1 MNLLRSTKA
10 YVWAGSTLII
20 AGIMAFAMISSTEKN
35 KTMASIDGE
44 KISKD
49 ELYDALV
56 AEYGAD
62 TLDLLITNKLVE
74 LEAEKE
80 GIKIK
85 DEEIQKEID
94 TMAESY
100 GDEKSL
106 KEQLEASGS
115 SMEALKNDIVVYLQT
130 KKLIEPRITVTDDE
144 ISTYFEDN
152 KDTFAQA
159 EQVEASHIL
168 VEDEKTAKKVE
179 KEIAEGGD
187 FAKLAAEYSTDTE
200 TADNGGSLGY
210 FEKGNMVDEFEDVA
224 FDLDIGKV
232 SDPVKSDYGYHII
245 KVTGKKEAKEANLED
260 SKDEIKETLLSERLQ
275 EEYPAWLAEVKK
287 DHEITNKIEGSE

>member
-1 MNLLRSTKA
+1 MKLLKSTKA
-10 YVWAGSTLII
+10 YIWAGSILII
-20 AGIMAFAMISSTEKN
+20 AGIMAFAMISSMD
-35 KTMASIDGE
+35 KTIASIDGE
-44 KISKD
+44 KINED

-56 AEYGAD
+56 AGYGAD

-74 LEAEKE
+74 LEAEKA

-94 TMAESY
+94 VMVESY

-115 SMEALKNDIVVYLQT
+115 SMDALKKDIVVYLQT
-130 KKLIEPRITVTDDE
+130 KKLVEPRITVTDDE

-168 VEDEKTAKKVE
+168 VEDEKTAKKVA
-179 KEIAEGGD
+179 KELAAGGD

-200 TADNGGSLGY
+200 TADNGGNLGY
-210 FEKGNMVDEFEDVA
+210 FGKGDMVEEFEDVA
-224 FDLDIGKV
+224 FDLDINKV
-232 SDPVKSDYGYHII
+232 SDPVKTEYGYHII
-245 KVTGKKEAKEANLED
+245 KVTGKKEAKKANLED
-260 SKDEIKETLLSERLQ
+260 SKEVIKETLLSERLQ
-275 EEYPAWLAEVKK
+275 EEYPVWLAEVKK
-287 DHEITNKIEGSE
+287 DHDITNKLEDSN

>member
-1 MNLLRSTKA
+1 MKLLKSTKA
-10 YVWAGSTLII
+10 YIWAGSILII
-20 AGIMAFAMISSTEKN
+20 AGIMAFAMISSMD
-35 KTMASIDGE
+35 KTIASIDGE
-44 KISKD
+44 KINED

-56 AEYGAD
+56 AGYGAD

-74 LEAEKE
+74 LEAEKA

-94 TMAESY
+94 VMVESY

-115 SMEALKNDIVVYLQT
+115 SMDALKKDIVVYLQT
-130 KKLIEPRITVTDDE
+130 KKLVEPRITVTDDE

-152 KDTFAQA
+152 KDTFDQA

-168 VEDEKTAKKVE
+168 VEDEKTAKKVGE
-179 KEIAEGGD
+179 ELAAGGD
-187 FAKLAAEYSTDTE
+187 FAKLAAEYSTDTD

-210 FEKGNMVDEFEDVA
+210 FGKGDMVEEFEDVA
-224 FDLDIGKV
+224 FDLDINKV
-232 SDPVKSDYGYHII
+232 SDPVKTEYGYHII
-245 KVTGKKEAKEANLED
+245 KVTGKKEAKKANLED
-260 SKDEIKETLLSERLQ
+260 SKDVIKETLLSERLQ
-275 EEYPAWLAEVKK
+275 EEYPVWLAEVKK
-287 DHEITNKIEGSE
+287 DHDITNKLEDSN

>member
-1 MNLLRSTKA
+1 MKLLGSKKA
-10 YVWAGSTLII
+10 YIWAGSGLII
-20 AGIMAFAMISSTEKN
+20 AGIMVFAMISSTD
-35 KTMASIDGE
+35 KTMASVDGE
-44 KISKD
+44 KINKD

-56 AEYGAD
+56 EGYGAD
-62 TLDLLITNKLVE
+62 TLNLLITNKLVA

-94 TMAESY
+94 TLVESY
-100 GDEKSL
+100 GDEKAF

-115 SMEALKNDIVVYLQT
+115 SMDALKKDIVVYLQT

-168 VEDEKTAKKVE
+168 VDDEKTAKKVA

-187 FAKLAAEYSTDTE
+187 FAKLAAEYSTDTQ
-200 TADNGGSLGY
+200 TAENGGSLGY
-210 FEKGNMVDEFEDVA
+210 FGKGDMVKEFEDVA

-232 SDPVKSDYGYHII
+232 SNPVKTDYGYHII
-245 KVTGKKEAKEANLED
+245 KVTGKKEAKKANLED
-260 SKDEIKETLLSERLQ
+260 SKKEIKETLLSERLQ
-275 EEYPAWLAEVKK
+275 EEYSVWLAEVKK
-287 DHEITNKIEGSE
+287 DHEITNKLEGTE

>member
-35 KTMASIDGE
+35 KTMASIDGK

-210 FEKGNMVDEFEDVA
+210 FGKGNMVDEFEDVA

-260 SKDEIKETLLSERLQ
+260 SKEEIKETLLSERLQ

>member
-1 MNLLRSTKA
+1 MKLLRTTKA
-10 YVWAGSTLII
+10 YIWAGSILII
-20 AGIMAFAMISSTEKN
+20 AGIMAFAMISSTD

-44 KISKD
+44 KINKD
-49 ELYDALV
+49 ELYDALL
-56 AEYGAD
+56 AGYGAD

-74 LEAEKE
+74 LEAEKA

-94 TMAESY
+94 VMVESY

-115 SMEALKNDIVVYLQT
+115 SMEALKKDIVVYLQT
-130 KKLIEPRITVTDDE
+130 KKLVEPRITVTDDE

-152 KDTFAQA
+152 KETFDQA

-168 VEDEKTAKKVE
+168 VEDEKTAKKVA

-187 FAKLAAEYSTDTE
+187 FAKLAAEYSTDTQ

-210 FEKGNMVDEFEDVA
+210 FGKGDMVEEFENVA
-224 FDLDIGKV
+224 FDLDINKV
-232 SDPVKSDYGYHII
+232 SDPVKSEYGYHII
-245 KVTGKKEAKEANLED
+245 KVTGKKEAKKANLED
-260 SKDEIKETLLSERLQ
+260 SKDVIKETLLSERLQ
-275 EEYPAWLAEVKK
+275 EEYPVWLAEVKK
-287 DHEITNKIEGSE
+287 DHEITNKLESSN

>member
-1 MNLLRSTKA
+1 MKLLKSTKA
-10 YVWAGSTLII
+10 YIWAGSILII
-20 AGIMAFAMISSTEKN
+20 AGIMAFAMISSMD
-35 KTMASIDGE
+35 KTIASIDGE
-44 KISKD
+44 KINED

-56 AEYGAD
+56 AGYGAD

-74 LEAEKE
+74 LEAEKA

-94 TMAESY
+94 VMVESY

-115 SMEALKNDIVVYLQT
+115 SMDALKKDIVVYLQT
-130 KKLIEPRITVTDDE
+130 KKLVEPRITVTDDE

-168 VEDEKTAKKVE
+168 VEDEKTAKKVA
-179 KEIAEGGD
+179 KELAAGGD

-210 FEKGNMVDEFEDVA
+210 FGKGDMVEEFEDVA
-224 FDLDIGKV
+224 FDLDINKV
-232 SDPVKSDYGYHII
+232 SDPVKTEYGYHII
-245 KVTGKKEAKEANLED
+245 KVTGKKEAKKANLED
-260 SKDEIKETLLSERLQ
+260 SKDVIKETLLSERLQ
-275 EEYPAWLAEVKK
+275 EEYPVWLAEVKK
-287 DHEITNKIEGSE
+287 DHDITNKLEDSN

>member
-210 FEKGNMVDEFEDVA
+210 FGKGDMVDEFEDVA

-260 SKDEIKETLLSERLQ
+260 SKEEIKETLLSERLQ

>member
-1 MNLLRSTKA
+1 MKLLKSTKA
-10 YVWAGSTLII
+10 YIWAGSILII
-20 AGIMAFAMISSTEKN
+20 AGIMAFAMISSMD
-35 KTMASIDGE
+35 KTIASIDGE
-44 KISKD
+44 KINED

-56 AEYGAD
+56 AGYGAD

-74 LEAEKE
+74 LEAEKA

-94 TMAESY
+94 VMVESY

-115 SMEALKNDIVVYLQT
+115 SMDALKKDIVVYLQT
-130 KKLIEPRITVTDDE
+130 KKLVEPRITVTDDE

-168 VEDEKTAKKVE
+168 VEDEKTAKKVA
-179 KEIAEGGD
+179 KELAAGGD

-210 FEKGNMVDEFEDVA
+210 FGKGDMVEEFEDVA
-224 FDLDIGKV
+224 FNLDKNKV
-232 SDPVKSDYGYHII
+232 SDPVKTEYGYHII
-245 KVTGKKEAKEANLED
+245 KVTGKKEAKKDNSED
-260 SKDEIKETLLSERLQ
+260 SKEVIKETLLSERLQ
-275 EEYPAWLAEVKK
+275 EEYPVWLAEVKK
-287 DHEITNKIEGSE
+287 DHDITNKLEDSN

>member
-1 MNLLRSTKA
+1 MKLLRSTKA
-10 YVWAGSTLII
+10 YIWAGSILII
-20 AGIMAFAMISSTEKN
+20 AGIMAFAMISSTD

-44 KISKD
+44 KINKD
-49 ELYDALV
+49 DLYDALV
-56 AEYGAD
+56 AGYGAD

-74 LEAEKE
+74 LEAEKA

-94 TMAESY
+94 TMVKSY

-106 KEQLEASGS
+106 KEQLKASGS
-115 SMEALKNDIVVYLQT
+115 SMDALKKDIVVYLQT
-130 KKLIEPRITVTDDE
+130 KKLVEPRITVTDDE

-152 KDTFAQA
+152 KDTFDQA

-168 VEDEKTAKKVE
+168 VEDEKTAEKVA

-187 FAKLAAEYSTDTE
+187 FAKLAAEYSTDIQ

-210 FEKGNMVDEFEDVA
+210 FGKGDMVAEFEDVA
-224 FDLDIGKV
+224 FDLDINKV
-232 SDPVKSDYGYHII
+232 SDPVKTDYGYHII
-245 KVTGKKEAKEANLED
+245 KVTGKKEAKKANLED
-260 SKDEIKETLLSERLQ
+260 SKDVIKETLLSEKLQ
-275 EEYPAWLAEVKK
+275 EEYPVWLAEVKK
-287 DHEITNKIEGSE
+287 DHEITNKLEGSN

>member
-1 MNLLRSTKA
+1 MKLLKSTKA
-10 YVWAGSTLII
+10 YIWAGSILII
-20 AGIMAFAMISSTEKN
+20 AGIMAFAMISSMD
-35 KTMASIDGE
+35 KTIASIDGK
-44 KISKD
+44 KINED

-56 AEYGAD
+56 AGYGAD

-74 LEAEKE
+74 LEAEKA

-94 TMAESY
+94 VMVESY

-115 SMEALKNDIVVYLQT
+115 SMDALKKDIVVYLQT
-130 KKLIEPRITVTDDE
+130 KKLVEPRITITDDE

-168 VEDEKTAKKVE
+168 VEDEKTAKKVA
-179 KEIAEGGD
+179 KELAAGGD

-210 FEKGNMVDEFEDVA
+210 FGKGDMVEEFEDVA
-224 FDLDIGKV
+224 FDLDINKV
-232 SDPVKSDYGYHII
+232 SDPVKTEYGYHII
-245 KVTGKKEAKEANLED
+245 KVTGKKEAKKANLED
-260 SKDEIKETLLSERLQ
+260 SKEVIKETLLSERLQ
-275 EEYPAWLAEVKK
+275 EEYPVWLAEVKK
-287 DHEITNKIEGSE
+287 DHEIKNKLEDSN

>member
-1 MNLLRSTKA
+1 MKLLRSTKA
-10 YVWAGSTLII
+10 YIWAGSILII
-20 AGIMAFAMISSTEKN
+20 AGIMAFAMISSTD

-44 KISKD
+44 KINKD

-56 AEYGAD
+56 AGYGAD

-74 LEAEKE
+74 LEAEKA

-115 SMEALKNDIVVYLQT
+115 SMDALKKDIVVYLQT
-130 KKLIEPRITVTDDE
+130 KKLVEPRITVTDDE

-152 KDTFAQA
+152 KETFDQA

-168 VEDEKTAKKVE
+168 VEDEKTAKKVA

-187 FAKLAAEYSTDTE
+187 FAKLAAEYSTDTQ

-210 FEKGNMVDEFEDVA
+210 FGKGDMVEEFEDVA
-224 FDLDIGKV
+224 FDLDINKV
-232 SDPVKSDYGYHII
+232 SDPVKTDYGYHII
-245 KVTGKKEAKEANLED
+245 KVTGKKEAKKANLED
-260 SKDEIKETLLSERLQ
+260 SKDVIKETLLSEKLQ
-275 EEYPAWLAEVKK
+275 EEYPVWLAEVKK
-287 DHEITNKIEGSE
+287 DHEITNKLEDSN

>member
-1 MNLLRSTKA
+1 MKLLRSTKA
-10 YVWAGSTLII
+10 YIWAGSILII
-20 AGIMAFAMISSTEKN
+20 AGIMAFAMISSTD

-44 KISKD
+44 KINKD

-56 AEYGAD
+56 AGYGAD

-74 LEAEKE
+74 LEAKKA

-94 TMAESY
+94 VMVESY

-115 SMEALKNDIVVYLQT
+115 SMEALKKDIVVYLQT
-130 KKLIEPRITVTDDE
+130 KKLVEPRITVTDEE

-168 VEDEKTAKKVE
+168 VEDEKTAKKVA
-179 KEIAEGGD
+179 KEIADGGD

-210 FEKGNMVDEFEDVA
+210 FGKGDMVEEFENVA
-224 FDLDIGKV
+224 FDLDINKV
-232 SDPVKSDYGYHII
+232 SDPVKTEYGYHII
-245 KVTGKKEAKEANLED
+245 KVTGKKEAKKANLED
-260 SKDEIKETLLSERLQ
+260 SKDVIKETLLSERLQ
-275 EEYPAWLAEVKK
+275 EEYPVWLAEVKK
-287 DHEITNKIEGSE
+287 DHEITNKLEGSN

>member
-1 MNLLRSTKA
+1 MKLLRSTKA
-10 YVWAGSTLII
+10 YVWAGSILII
-20 AGIMAFAMISSTEKN
+20 AGIMAFAMISSTD

-49 ELYDALV
+49 ELYDELV
-56 AEYGAD
+56 KGYGAD

-74 LEAEKE
+74 MEAKKE

-94 TMAESY
+94 VMAESY
-100 GDEKSL
+100 GDEKAL

-130 KKLIEPRITVTDDE
+130 KKMIEPRITVTDDE

-152 KDTFAQA
+152 KDTFAKP

-168 VEDEKTAKKVE
+168 VEDEKTAKKVA

-187 FAKLAAEYSTDTE
+187 FAKLAAEYSTDTQ

-210 FEKGNMVDEFEDVA
+210 FGKGDMVEEFDDVA
-224 FDLDIGKV
+224 FNLDIDKV
-232 SDPVKSDYGYHII
+232 SEPVKTDYGYHII
-245 KVTGKKEAKEANLED
+245 KVTGKKEAKKANLED
-260 SKDEIKETLLSERLQ
+260 SKEVIKATLLSERLQ

-287 DHEITNKIEGSE
+287 DHEITNKLEGSE

>member
-1 MNLLRSTKA
+1 MKLLKSTKA
-10 YVWAGSTLII
+10 YIWAGSILII
-20 AGIMAFAMISSTEKN
+20 AGIMAFAMISSMD
-35 KTMASIDGE
+35 KTIASIDGE
-44 KISKD
+44 KINED

-56 AEYGAD
+56 AGYGAD

-74 LEAEKE
+74 LEAEKA

-94 TMAESY
+94 VMVESY

-115 SMEALKNDIVVYLQT
+115 SMDALKKDIVVYLQT
-130 KKLIEPRITVTDDE
+130 KKLVEPRITVTDDE

-168 VEDEKTAKKVE
+168 VEDEKTAKKVA
-179 KEIAEGGD
+179 KELAAGGD

-210 FEKGNMVDEFEDVA
+210 FGKGDMVEEFENVA
-224 FDLDIGKV
+224 FDLNINKV
-232 SDPVKSDYGYHII
+232 SDPVKTEYGYHII
-245 KVTGKKEAKEANLED
+245 KVAGKKEAKKANLED
-260 SKDEIKETLLSERLQ
+260 SKEVIKETLLSERLQ
-275 EEYPAWLAEVKK
+275 EEYPVWLAEVKK
-287 DHEITNKIEGSE
+287 DHDITNKLEDSN

>member
-1 MNLLRSTKA
+1 MKLLKSTKA
-10 YVWAGSTLII
+10 YIWAGSILII
-20 AGIMAFAMISSTEKN
+20 AGIMAFAMISSMEK
-35 KTMASIDGE
+35 TIASIDGE
-44 KISKD
+44 KINED

-56 AEYGAD
+56 AGYGAD

-74 LEAEKE
+74 LEAEKA

-94 TMAESY
+94 VMVESY

-115 SMEALKNDIVVYLQT
+115 SMDALKKDIVVYLQT
-130 KKLIEPRITVTDDE
+130 KKLVEPRITVTDDE

-168 VEDEKTAKKVE
+168 VEDEKTAKKVA
-179 KEIAEGGD
+179 KELAAGGD

-210 FEKGNMVDEFEDVA
+210 FGKGDMVEEFEDVA
-224 FDLDIGKV
+224 FDLDINKV
-232 SDPVKSDYGYHII
+232 SDPVKTEYGYHII
-245 KVTGKKEAKEANLED
+245 KVTGKKEAKKANLED
-260 SKDEIKETLLSERLQ
+260 SKEVIKETLLSERLQ
-275 EEYPAWLAEVKK
+275 EEYPVWLAEVKK
-287 DHEITNKIEGSE
+287 DHDITNKLEDSN

>member
-1 MNLLRSTKA
+1 MKLLKSTKA
-10 YVWAGSTLII
+10 YIWAGSILII
-20 AGIMAFAMISSTEKN
+20 AGIMAFAMISSMD
-35 KTMASIDGE
+35 KTIASIDGE
-44 KISKD
+44 KINED

-56 AEYGAD
+56 AGYGAD

-74 LEAEKE
+74 LEAEKA

-94 TMAESY
+94 VMVESY

-115 SMEALKNDIVVYLQT
+115 SMDALKKDIVVYLQT
-130 KKLIEPRITVTDDE
+130 KKLVEPRITVTEDE

-168 VEDEKTAKKVE
+168 VEDEKTAKKVA
-179 KEIAEGGD
+179 KELAAGGD

-210 FEKGNMVDEFEDVA
+210 FGKGDMVEEFEDVA
-224 FDLDIGKV
+224 FDLDINKV
-232 SDPVKSDYGYHII
+232 SDPVKTEYGYHII
-245 KVTGKKEAKEANLED
+245 KVTGKKEAKKANLED
-260 SKDEIKETLLSERLQ
+260 SKDVIKETLLSERLQ
-275 EEYPAWLAEVKK
+275 EEYPIWLAEVKK
-287 DHEITNKIEGSE
+287 DHDITNKLEDSN

>member
-1 MNLLRSTKA
+1 MKLLKSTKA
-10 YVWAGSTLII
+10 YIWAGSILII
-20 AGIMAFAMISSTEKN
+20 AGIMAFAMISSMD
-35 KTMASIDGE
+35 KTIASIDGK
-44 KISKD
+44 KINED

-56 AEYGAD
+56 AGYGAD

-74 LEAEKE
+74 LEAEKA

-94 TMAESY
+94 VMVESY

-115 SMEALKNDIVVYLQT
+115 SMDALKKDIVVYLQT
-130 KKLIEPRITVTDDE
+130 KKLVEPRITVTDDE

-168 VEDEKTAKKVE
+168 VEDEKTAKKVA
-179 KEIAEGGD
+179 KELAAGGD

-210 FEKGNMVDEFEDVA
+210 FGKGDMVEEFEDVA
-224 FDLDIGKV
+224 FDLDINKV
-232 SDPVKSDYGYHII
+232 SDPVKTEYGYHII
-245 KVTGKKEAKEANLED
+245 KVTGKKEAKKANLED
-260 SKDEIKETLLSERLQ
+260 SKEVIKETLLSERLQ
-275 EEYPAWLAEVKK
+275 EEYPVWLAEVKK
-287 DHEITNKIEGSE
+287 DHDITNKLEDSN

>member
-1 MNLLRSTKA
+1 MKLLRSTKA
-10 YVWAGSTLII
+10 YIWAGSILII
-20 AGIMAFAMISSTEKN
+20 AGIMVFAMISSTD

-56 AEYGAD
+56 AGYGAD
-62 TLDLLITNKLVE
+62 TLDLLVTNKLVE
-74 LEAEKE
+74 LEAEKA

-94 TMAESY
+94 TMVESY

-115 SMEALKNDIVVYLQT
+115 SMEALKKDIVVYLQT
-130 KKLIEPRITVTDDE
+130 KKLVEPRITVTDDE

-168 VEDEKTAKKVE
+168 VEDEKTAKKVA

-210 FEKGNMVDEFEDVA
+210 FGKGDMVEEFEDVA
-224 FDLDIGKV
+224 FDLDINKV

-245 KVTGKKEAKEANLED
+245 KVTGKKEAKKANLED
-260 SKDEIKETLLSERLQ
+260 SKDVIKETLLSERLQ
-275 EEYPAWLAEVKK
+275 EEYPVWLAEVKK
-287 DHEITNKIEGSE
+287 EHEITNKLESSN

>member
-1 MNLLRSTKA
+1 MKLLKSTKA
-10 YVWAGSTLII
+10 YIWAGSILII
-20 AGIMAFAMISSTEKN
+20 AGIMAFAMISSMD
-35 KTMASIDGE
+35 KTIASIDGE
-44 KISKD
+44 KINED

-56 AEYGAD
+56 AGYGAD

-74 LEAEKE
+74 MEAEKA

-94 TMAESY
+94 VMVESY

-115 SMEALKNDIVVYLQT
+115 SMDALKKDIVVYLQT
-130 KKLIEPRITVTDDE
+130 KKLVEPRITVTDDE

-168 VEDEKTAKKVE
+168 VEDEKTAKKVA
-179 KEIAEGGD
+179 KELAAGGD

-210 FEKGNMVDEFEDVA
+210 FGKGDMVEEFEDVA
-224 FDLDIGKV
+224 FNLDKNKV
-232 SDPVKSDYGYHII
+232 SDPVKTEYGYHII
-245 KVTGKKEAKEANLED
+245 KVTGKKEAKKANLED
-260 SKDEIKETLLSERLQ
+260 SKEVIKETLLSERLQ
-275 EEYPAWLAEVKK
+275 EEYPVWLAEVKK
-287 DHEITNKIEGSE
+287 DHEITNKLEDSN

>member
-1 MNLLRSTKA
+1 MKLLKSTKA
-10 YVWAGSTLII
+10 YIWAGSILII
-20 AGIMAFAMISSTEKN
+20 AGIMAFAMISSMD
-35 KTMASIDGE
+35 KTIASIDGE
-44 KISKD
+44 KINED

-56 AEYGAD
+56 AGYGAD

-74 LEAEKE
+74 LEAEKA

-94 TMAESY
+94 VMVESY

-115 SMEALKNDIVVYLQT
+115 SMDALKKDIVVYLQT
-130 KKLIEPRITVTDDE
+130 KKLVEPRITVTDDE

-168 VEDEKTAKKVE
+168 VEDEKTAKKVA
-179 KEIAEGGD
+179 KELAAGGD

-210 FEKGNMVDEFEDVA
+210 FGKGDMAEEFEDVA
-224 FDLDIGKV
+224 FDLDINKV
-232 SDPVKSDYGYHII
+232 SDPVKTEYGYHII
-245 KVTGKKEAKEANLED
+245 KVTGKKEAKKANLED
-260 SKDEIKETLLSERLQ
+260 SKEVIKETLLSERLQ
-275 EEYPAWLAEVKK
+275 EEYPVWLAEVKK
-287 DHEITNKIEGSE
+287 DHDITNKLEDSN

>member
-1 MNLLRSTKA
+1 MKLLKSTKA
-10 YVWAGSTLII
+10 YIWAGSILII
-20 AGIMAFAMISSTEKN
+20 AGIMAFAMISSMD
-35 KTMASIDGE
+35 KTIASIDGE
-44 KISKD
+44 KINED

-56 AEYGAD
+56 AGYGAD

-74 LEAEKE
+74 LKAEKA

-94 TMAESY
+94 VMVESY

-115 SMEALKNDIVVYLQT
+115 SMDALKKDIVVYLQT
-130 KKLIEPRITVTDDE
+130 KKLVEPRITVTDDE

-168 VEDEKTAKKVE
+168 VEDEKTAKKVA
-179 KEIAEGGD
+179 KELAAGGD

-210 FEKGNMVDEFEDVA
+210 FGKGDMAEEFEDVA
-224 FDLDIGKV
+224 FDLDINKV
-232 SDPVKSDYGYHII
+232 SDPVKTEYGYHII
-245 KVTGKKEAKEANLED
+245 KVTGKKEAKKANLED
-260 SKDEIKETLLSERLQ
+260 SKEVIKETLLSERLQ
-275 EEYPAWLAEVKK
+275 EEYPVWLAEVKK
-287 DHEITNKIEGSE
+287 DHDITNKLEDSN

>member
-1 MNLLRSTKA
+1 MKLLKSTKA
-10 YVWAGSTLII
+10 YIWAGSILII
-20 AGIMAFAMISSTEKN
+20 AGIMAFAMISSMD
-35 KTMASIDGE
+35 KTIASIDGE
-44 KISKD
+44 KINED

-56 AEYGAD
+56 AGYGAD

-74 LEAEKE
+74 LEAEKA

-94 TMAESY
+94 VMVESY

-115 SMEALKNDIVVYLQT
+115 SMDALKKDILVYLQT
-130 KKLIEPRITVTDDE
+130 KKLVEPRITVTDDE

-168 VEDEKTAKKVE
+168 VEDEKTAKKVA
-179 KEIAEGGD
+179 KELAEGGD

-210 FEKGNMVDEFEDVA
+210 FGKGDMVEEFEDVA
-224 FDLDIGKV
+224 FDLDINKV
-232 SDPVKSDYGYHII
+232 SDPVKTEYGYHII
-245 KVTGKKEAKEANLED
+245 KVTGKKEAKKANLED
-260 SKDEIKETLLSERLQ
+260 SKEVIKETLLSERLQ
-275 EEYPAWLAEVKK
+275 EEYPVWLAEVKK
-287 DHEITNKIEGSE
+287 DHDITNKLEDSN

>member
-1 MNLLRSTKA
+1 MKLLKSTKA
-10 YVWAGSTLII
+10 YIWAGSILII
-20 AGIMAFAMISSTEKN
+20 AGIMAFAMISSMD
-35 KTMASIDGE
+35 KTIASIDGE
-44 KISKD
+44 KINED

-56 AEYGAD
+56 AGYGAD

-74 LEAEKE
+74 LEAEKA

-94 TMAESY
+94 VMVESY

-115 SMEALKNDIVVYLQT
+115 SMDALKKDIVVYLQT
-130 KKLIEPRITVTDDE
+130 KKLVEPRITVTDDE

-168 VEDEKTAKKVE
+168 VEDEKTAKKVA
-179 KEIAEGGD
+179 KELAAGGD

-210 FEKGNMVDEFEDVA
+210 FGKGDMVEEFEDVA
-224 FDLDIGKV
+224 FDLDKNKV
-232 SDPVKSDYGYHII
+232 SDPVKTEYGYHII
-245 KVTGKKEAKEANLED
+245 KVTGKKEAKKANLED
-260 SKDEIKETLLSERLQ
+260 SKEVIKETLLSERLQ
-275 EEYPAWLAEVKK
+275 EEYPVWLAEVKK
-287 DHEITNKIEGSE
+287 DHDITNKLEDSN

>member
-1 MNLLRSTKA
+1 MKLLKSTKA
-10 YVWAGSTLII
+10 YIWAGSILII
-20 AGIMAFAMISSTEKN
+20 AGIMASAMISSMD
-35 KTMASIDGE
+35 KTIASIDGE
-44 KISKD
+44 KINKD

-56 AEYGAD
+56 AGYGAD

-74 LEAEKE
+74 LEAEKA

-94 TMAESY
+94 VMVESY

-115 SMEALKNDIVVYLQT
+115 SMDALKKDIVVYLQT
-130 KKLIEPRITVTDDE
+130 KKLVEPRITITDDE

-168 VEDEKTAKKVE
+168 VEDEKTAKKVA
-179 KEIAEGGD
+179 KELAAGGD

-210 FEKGNMVDEFEDVA
+210 FGKGDMVEEFEDVA
-224 FDLDIGKV
+224 FDLDINKV
-232 SDPVKSDYGYHII
+232 SDPVKTEYGYHII
-245 KVTGKKEAKEANLED
+245 KVTGKKEAKKANLED
-260 SKDEIKETLLSERLQ
+260 SKEVIKETLLSERLQ
-275 EEYPAWLAEVKK
+275 EEYPVWLAEVKK
-287 DHEITNKIEGSE
+287 DHDITNKLEDSN

>member
-1 MNLLRSTKA
+1 MKLLKSTKA
-10 YVWAGSTLII
+10 YIWAGSILII
-20 AGIMAFAMISSTEKN
+20 AGIMAFAMISSMD
-35 KTMASIDGE
+35 KTIASIDGE
-44 KISKD
+44 KINED

-56 AEYGAD
+56 AGYGAD

-74 LEAEKE
+74 LEAEKA

-94 TMAESY
+94 VMVESY

-115 SMEALKNDIVVYLQT
+115 SMDALKKDIVVYLQT
-130 KKLIEPRITVTDDE
+130 KKLVEPRITVTDDE

-168 VEDEKTAKKVE
+168 VEDEKTAKKVA
-179 KEIAEGGD
+179 KELAAGGD

-200 TADNGGSLGY
+200 TADNGGGLGY
-210 FEKGNMVDEFEDVA
+210 FGKGDMVEEFEDVA
-224 FDLDIGKV
+224 FDLDINKV
-232 SDPVKSDYGYHII
+232 SDPVKTEYGYHII
-245 KVTGKKEAKEANLED
+245 KVTGKKEAKKANLED
-260 SKDEIKETLLSERLQ
+260 SKEVIKETLLSERLQ
-275 EEYPAWLAEVKK
+275 EEYPVWLAEVKK
-287 DHEITNKIEGSE
+287 DHDITNKLEDSN

>member
-1 MNLLRSTKA
+1 MKLLKSTKA
-10 YVWAGSTLII
+10 YIWAGSILII
-20 AGIMAFAMISSTEKN
+20 AGIMAFAMISSMD
-35 KTMASIDGE
+35 KTIASIDGE
-44 KISKD
+44 KINED

-56 AEYGAD
+56 AGYGAD

-74 LEAEKE
+74 LEAEKA

-94 TMAESY
+94 VMVESY

-115 SMEALKNDIVVYLQT
+115 SMDALKKDIVVYLQT
-130 KKLIEPRITVTDDE
+130 KKLVEPRITVTDDE

-168 VEDEKTAKKVE
+168 VEDEKTANKVA
-179 KEIAEGGD
+179 KELAAGGD

-210 FEKGNMVDEFEDVA
+210 FGKGDMVEEFEDVA
-224 FDLDIGKV
+224 FDLDINKV
-232 SDPVKSDYGYHII
+232 SDPVKTEYGYHII
-245 KVTGKKEAKEANLED
+245 KVTGKKEAKKANLED
-260 SKDEIKETLLSERLQ
+260 SKDVIKETLLSERLQ
-275 EEYPAWLAEVKK
+275 EEYPVWLAEVKK
-287 DHEITNKIEGSE
+287 DHDITNKLEDSN

>member
-1 MNLLRSTKA
+1 MKLLRSTKA
-10 YVWAGSTLII
+10 YIWAGSILII
-20 AGIMAFAMISSTEKN
+20 AGIMVFAMISSTD

-56 AEYGAD
+56 AGYGAD
-62 TLDLLITNKLVE
+62 TLDLLVTNKLVE
-74 LEAEKE
+74 LEAEKA

-94 TMAESY
+94 TMVESY

-115 SMEALKNDIVVYLQT
+115 SMEALKKDIVVYLQT
-130 KKLIEPRITVTDDE
+130 KKLVEPRITVTDDE

-152 KDTFAQA
+152 KETFDQA

-168 VEDEKTAKKVE
+168 VEDEKTAKKVA

-187 FAKLAAEYSTDTE
+187 FAKLAAEYSTDTQ

-210 FEKGNMVDEFEDVA
+210 FGKGDMVGEFEDVA
-224 FDLDIGKV
+224 FDLDINKV
-232 SDPVKSDYGYHII
+232 SDPVKTDYGYHII
-245 KVTGKKEAKEANLED
+245 KVTGKKEAKKANLED
-260 SKDEIKETLLSERLQ
+260 SKDVIKETLLSEKLQ
-275 EEYPAWLAEVKK
+275 EEYPVWLAEVKK
-287 DHEITNKIEGSE
+287 DHEITNKLEGSN

>member
-1 MNLLRSTKA
+1 MKLLRSTKA
-10 YVWAGSTLII
+10 YIWAGSILII
-20 AGIMAFAMISSTEKN
+20 GGIMAFAMISSTD

-44 KISKD
+44 KINKD

-56 AEYGAD
+56 AGYGAD

-74 LEAEKE
+74 LEAEKA

-94 TMAESY
+94 TMVESY

-115 SMEALKNDIVVYLQT
+115 SMEALKKDIVVYLQT
-130 KKLIEPRITVTDDE
+130 KKLVEPRITVTDDE

-168 VEDEKTAKKVE
+168 VEDEKTAKKVA

-210 FEKGNMVDEFEDVA
+210 FGKGDMVDEFEDVA
-224 FDLDIGKV
+224 FDLDINKV
-232 SDPVKSDYGYHII
+232 SDPVKTDYGYHII
-245 KVTGKKEAKEANLED
+245 KVTGKKEAKKANLED
-260 SKDEIKETLLSERLQ
+260 NKDVIKETLLSERLQ
-275 EEYPAWLAEVKK
+275 EEYPVWLAEVKK
-287 DHEITNKIEGSE
+287 EHEITNKLESAN

>member
-1 MNLLRSTKA
+1 MKLLRSTKA
-10 YVWAGSTLII
+10 YVWAGSILII
-20 AGIMAFAMISSTEKN
+20 AGIMAFAMISSTD

-49 ELYDALV
+49 ELYDELV
-56 AEYGAD
+56 KGYGAD

-74 LEAEKE
+74 MEAKKE

-94 TMAESY
+94 VMAESY
-100 GDEKSL
+100 GDEKAL

-130 KKLIEPRITVTDDE
+130 KKMIEPRITVTDDE

-152 KDTFAQA
+152 KDTFAKP

-168 VEDEKTAKKVE
+168 VEDEKTAKKVA

-187 FAKLAAEYSTDTE
+187 FAKLAAEYSTDTQ

-210 FEKGNMVDEFEDVA
+210 FGKGDMVDEFDDVA
-224 FDLDIGKV
+224 FNLDIDKV
-232 SDPVKSDYGYHII
+232 SEPVKTDYGYHII
-245 KVTGKKEAKEANLED
+245 KVTGKKEAKKANLED
-260 SKDEIKETLLSERLQ
+260 SKEVIKATLLSERLQ

-287 DHEITNKIEGSE
+287 DHEITNKLEGSE

>member
-1 MNLLRSTKA
+1 MKLLRSTKA
-10 YVWAGSTLII
+10 YIWAGSILII
-20 AGIMAFAMISSTEKN
+20 AGIMAFAMISSTD

-49 ELYDALV
+49 ELYDELV
-56 AEYGAD
+56 KGYGAD
-62 TLDLLITNKLVE
+62 TLDLLITNKLVKM
-74 LEAEKE
+74 EAEKE

-94 TMAESY
+94 IMAESY
-100 GDEKSL
+100 GNEKAL

-130 KKLIEPRITVTDDE
+130 KKMIEPRITVTDDE

-152 KDTFAQA
+152 KDTFAKP

-168 VEDEKTAKKVE
+168 VEDEKTAKKVA

-187 FAKLAAEYSTDTE
+187 FAKLAAEYSTDTQ
-200 TADNGGSLGY
+200 TAKNGGSLGY
-210 FEKGNMVDEFEDVA
+210 FGKGDMVDEFEDVA
-224 FDLDIGKV
+224 FNLDIGKV

-245 KVTGKKEAKEANLED
+245 KVTGKKEAKKANLED
-260 SKDEIKETLLSERLQ
+260 NKEVIKETLLSERLQ

-287 DHEITNKIEGSE
+287 DHEVTNKLEGSE

>member
-1 MNLLRSTKA
+1 MKLLRSTKA
-10 YVWAGSTLII
+10 YIWAGSILII
-20 AGIMAFAMISSTEKN
+20 AGIMAFAMISSTD

-44 KISKD
+44 KINKD

-56 AEYGAD
+56 AGYGAD

-74 LEAEKE
+74 LEAEKA

-115 SMEALKNDIVVYLQT
+115 SMDALKKDIVVYLQT
-130 KKLIEPRITVTDDE
+130 KKLVEPRITVTDDE

-152 KDTFAQA
+152 KETFDQA

-168 VEDEKTAKKVE
+168 VEDEKTAKKVA

-187 FAKLAAEYSTDTE
+187 FAKLAAEYSTDTQ

-210 FEKGNMVDEFEDVA
+210 FGKGDMVEEFEDVA
-224 FDLDIGKV
+224 FDLDINKV
-232 SDPVKSDYGYHII
+232 SDPVKTDYGYHII
-245 KVTGKKEAKEANLED
+245 KVTGKKEAKKANLDD
-260 SKDEIKETLLSERLQ
+260 SKGVIKETLLSEKLQ
-275 EEYPAWLAEVKK
+275 EEYPVWLAEVKK
-287 DHEITNKIEGSE
+287 DHEITNKLEDSN

>member
-1 MNLLRSTKA
+1 MKLLKSTKA
-10 YVWAGSTLII
+10 YIWAGSILII
-20 AGIMAFAMISSTEKN
+20 AGIMAFAMISSMD
-35 KTMASIDGE
+35 KTIASIDGE
-44 KISKD
+44 KINED

-56 AEYGAD
+56 AGYGAD

-74 LEAEKE
+74 LEAEKA

-94 TMAESY
+94 VMVESY

-115 SMEALKNDIVVYLQT
+115 SMEALKKDIVVYLQT
-130 KKLIEPRITVTDDE
+130 KKLVEPRITVTDDE

-168 VEDEKTAKKVE
+168 VEDEKTAKKVA
-179 KEIAEGGD
+179 KELAAGGD

-210 FEKGNMVDEFEDVA
+210 FGKGDMVEEFENVA
-224 FDLDIGKV
+224 FDLDINKV
-232 SDPVKSDYGYHII
+232 SDPVKTEYGYHII
-245 KVTGKKEAKEANLED
+245 KVTGKKEAKKANLED
-260 SKDEIKETLLSERLQ
+260 SKEVIKETLLSERLQ
-275 EEYPAWLAEVKK
+275 EEYPVWLAEVKK
-287 DHEITNKIEGSE
+287 DHDITNKLEDTN

>member
-1 MNLLRSTKA
+1 MKLLKSTKA
-10 YVWAGSTLII
+10 YIWAGSILII
-20 AGIMAFAMISSTEKN
+20 AGIMAFAMISSMD
-35 KTMASIDGE
+35 KTIASIDGG
-44 KISKD
+44 KINED

-56 AEYGAD
+56 AGYGAD

-74 LEAEKE
+74 LEAEKA

-94 TMAESY
+94 VMVESY
-100 GDEKSL
+100 GNEKSL

-115 SMEALKNDIVVYLQT
+115 SMDALKKDIVVYLQT
-130 KKLIEPRITVTDDE
+130 KKLVEPRITVTDDE

-168 VEDEKTAKKVE
+168 VEDEKTAKKVA
-179 KEIAEGGD
+179 KELAAGGD

-210 FEKGNMVDEFEDVA
+210 FGKGDMVEEFEDVA
-224 FDLDIGKV
+224 FDLDINKV
-232 SDPVKSDYGYHII
+232 SDPVKTEYGYHII
-245 KVTGKKEAKEANLED
+245 KVTGKKEAKKANLED
-260 SKDEIKETLLSERLQ
+260 SKDVIKETLLSERLQ
-275 EEYPAWLAEVKK
+275 EEYPIWLAEVKK
-287 DHEITNKIEGSE
+287 DHDITNKLEDSN

>member
-1 MNLLRSTKA
+1 MKLLRSTKA
-10 YVWAGSTLII
+10 YIWAGSILII
-20 AGIMAFAMISSTEKN
+20 AGIMAFAMISSTD

-44 KISKD
+44 KINKD

-56 AEYGAD
+56 AGYGAD

-74 LEAEKE
+74 LEAEKA

-94 TMAESY
+94 TMVESY

-115 SMEALKNDIVVYLQT
+115 SMEALKKDIVVYLQT
-130 KKLIEPRITVTDDE
+130 KKLVEPRITVTDDE

-168 VEDEKTAKKVE
+168 VEDEKTAKKVA

-210 FEKGNMVDEFEDVA
+210 FGKGDMVDEFEDVA
-224 FDLDIGKV
+224 FDLDINKV

-245 KVTGKKEAKEANLED
+245 KVTGKKEAKKANLED
-260 SKDEIKETLLSERLQ
+260 SKDVIKETLLSERLQ
-275 EEYPAWLAEVKK
+275 EEYPVWLAEVKK
-287 DHEITNKIEGSE
+287 EHEITNKLESSN

>member
-1 MNLLRSTKA
+1 MKLLRSTKA
-10 YVWAGSTLII
+10 YIWAGSILII
-20 AGIMAFAMISSTEKN
+20 AGIMAFAMISSTD

-44 KISKD
+44 KINKD
-49 ELYDALV
+49 ELYDALI
-56 AEYGAD
+56 AGYGAD

-74 LEAEKE
+74 LEAEKA

-94 TMAESY
+94 TMVESY

-115 SMEALKNDIVVYLQT
+115 SMEALKKDIVVYLQT
-130 KKLIEPRITVTDDE
+130 KKLVEPRITVTDDE

-168 VEDEKTAKKVE
+168 VEDEKTAKKVA

-210 FEKGNMVDEFEDVA
+210 FGKGDMVEEFEDVA
-224 FDLDIGKV
+224 FDLDINKV

-245 KVTGKKEAKEANLED
+245 KVTGKKEAKKANLED
-260 SKDEIKETLLSERLQ
+260 SKDVIKETLLSERLQ
-275 EEYPAWLAEVKK
+275 EEYPVWLAEVKK
-287 DHEITNKIEGSE
+287 EHEITNKLESSN

>member
-1 MNLLRSTKA
+1 MKLLRSTKA
-10 YVWAGSTLII
+10 YIWAGSILII
-20 AGIMAFAMISSTEKN
+20 GGIMAFAMISSTD

-44 KISKD
+44 KINKD

-56 AEYGAD
+56 AGYGAD

-74 LEAEKE
+74 LEAEKA

-85 DEEIQKEID
+85 DDEIQKEID
-94 TMAESY
+94 VMVESY

-115 SMEALKNDIVVYLQT
+115 SMEALKKDIVVYLQT
-130 KKLIEPRITVTDDE
+130 KKLVEPRITVTDEE

-152 KDTFAQA
+152 KDTFAQV

-168 VEDEKTAKKVE
+168 VEDEKTAKKVA
-179 KEIAEGGD
+179 KEIADGGD

-210 FEKGNMVDEFEDVA
+210 FGKGDMVEEFENVA
-224 FDLDIGKV
+224 FDLDINKV
-232 SDPVKSDYGYHII
+232 SDPVKSEYGYHII
-245 KVTGKKEAKEANLED
+245 KVTGKKEAKKANLED
-260 SKDEIKETLLSERLQ
+260 SKDVIKETLLSERLQ
-275 EEYPAWLAEVKK
+275 EEYPVWLAEVKK
-287 DHEITNKIEGSE
+287 DHEITNKLEDSN